1 LVNIILELQ
10 KMDEEVRAQC
20 ARIVDKLGAARVA
33 DRSLS
38 VFGADAHKYEIGP
51 TVSGER
57 IRAFET
63 DHGIKLPE
71 HYAAFLNLV
80 GNGSPRAEDK
90 PAAGPFYGI
99 YPLGFGINDFVY
111 GGCGHLKELPFVKP
125 DMTRPEWDEAT
136 KPLTGEEISDDK
148 YGNELRRIFG
158 GLLPIGHQ
166 GCQSYHA
173 LILQGQN
180 AGKVVNI
187 DTELFLPVFCY
198 ENNFLDWYERWLD
211 EIISGA
217 LLKDGPTWFGY
228 TMGGDDKHLL
238 KIYHQSEDK
247 SKKLATLDGFGKLI
261 SICADSALEISKI
274 AQSDNQELR
283 RRATLILAEFD
294 YTNARSPLEDL
305 LKGPSED
312 QLTAC
317 KAIHWHAK
325 KYAGEWVDVVGPI
338 TAKTS
343 DIELFRFSSY
353 VLESSGMDCTRYLLP
368 AASHQDEDIRQQ
380 AVHMIGKSLNNPQAV
395 EAILI
400 ALGDESPKVVHAAL
414 QAHEKP
420 FDHRFLEAYA
430 SIATRFEVDEHY
442 VLTNLNH
449 RLRAIGYHNTAA
461 FVSDFKA
468 GRVRKRGFWTRIF
481 R

>member
-1 LVNIILELQ
+1 
-10 KMDEEVRAQC
+10 M
-20 ARIVDKLGAARVA
+20 A

-38 VFGADAHKYEIGP
+38 VFGADAHQYEIGQ

-63 DHGIKLPE
+63 DHEIKLPE

-80 GNGSPRAEDK
+80 GNGSARAEDE

-99 YPLGFGINDFVY
+99 YPLGFRMDDLVY
-111 GGCGHLKELPFVKP
+111 EGYGQLKELPFVKP
-125 DMTRPEWDEAT
+125 DMTQSEWDEAT
-136 KPLTGEEISDDK
+136 RRLTGGEISDDD
-148 YGNELRRIFG
+148 YGNELRHIFG

-180 AGKVVNI
+180 VGKVVNI
-187 DTELFLPVFCY
+187 DTDLAYPVFCY

-211 EIISGA
+211 EIISGV
-217 LLKDGPTWFGY
+217 LLKDGPRWFGY
-228 TMGGDDKHLL
+228 TMGGDDRYLL
-238 KIYHQSEDK
+238 EVYRQSEDR
-247 SKKLATLDGFGKLI
+247 SEKLAALDGFGKLI
-261 SICADSALEISKI
+261 SVCADSVLEISKI
-274 AQSDNQELR
+274 AQSDDQELR

-294 YTNARSPLEDL
+294 YPSARLQLAEL
-305 LKGPSED
+305 LKGPSEN

-317 KAIHWHAK
+317 KAIYWFAK
-325 KYAGEWVDVVGPI
+325 KHAGEWVDAVGPI
-338 TAKTS
+338 LAETS
-343 DIELFRFSSY
+343 DLELFRFASY
-353 VLESSGMDCTRYLLP
+353 VLESSGMDCTDYLLP
-368 AASHQDEDIRQQ
+368 AASHRDAGIRQQ
-380 AVHMIGKSLNNPQAV
+380 AIHMMGKNLNNPQAV
-395 EAILI
+395 EAVLR

-430 SIATRFEVDEHY
+430 SIANRFEVDEHY
-442 VLTNLNH
+442 VLANLNH
-449 RLRAIGYHNTAA
+449 RLRAIGYDSKAA

-468 GRVRKRGFWTRIF
+468 GMIRKQGFWTRLF